1 MILKTKISPIV
12 LLKVALKLLFIAKMI
27 LNFLLRKYQAKP
39 MKKNKLII
47 KRTKMTKLKFL
58 IFRKI
63 MKKKNFSLKIK
74 KKIDLRI
81 RNINGYK
88 N

>member
-1 MILKTKISPIV
+1 
-12 LLKVALKLLFIAKMI
+12 
-27 LNFLLRKYQAKP
+27 
-39 MKKNKLII
+39 
-47 KRTKMTKLKFL
+47 MTKLKFL